1 MVSLTVTSLS
11 EKILISTKCKHGF
24 MSNTIKK
31 SWTVSNLHLLH
42 CTDTLL
48 WSLEFILASTISAIL
63 LLADDGIYHYKVKCY
78 IGQGFLRFVNL
89 KVFYVCYELHIISQY
104 RLIIFRN
111 FHLFTI
117 QSRYLTDFS
126 TCRFLFKFFYKRVN
140 KEISINQTKK
150 SF

>member
-1 MVSLTVTSLS
+1 MTLKIRILRCSRRLFKILVSLTVALFS
-11 EKILISTKCKHGF
+11 EKMLTSTRCIHGF

-78 IGQGFLRFVNL
+78 IEQGFLRFVNL
-89 KVFYVCYELHIISQY
+89 KRSLVPHFAHIMLTILLLDQY
-104 RLIIFRN
+104 LCLI
-111 FHLFTI
+111 
-117 QSRYLTDFS
+117 
-126 TCRFLFKFFYKRVN
+126 
-140 KEISINQTKK
+140 
-150 SF
+150 

>member
-1 MVSLTVTSLS
+1 MTVQWHHLVKKCLFPLNAYMVT
-11 EKILISTKCKHGF
+11 F

-89 KVFYVCYELHIISQY
+89 KRSLVPHFAHIMLTILLLDQY
-104 RLIIFRN
+104 LCMLWAAQN
-111 FHLFTI
+111 
-117 QSRYLTDFS
+117 QSVQINYFQKFS
-126 TCRFLFKFFYKRVN
+126 FVHHSIKTFDRFFYM
-140 KEISINQTKK
+140 
-150 SF
+150 

>member
-1 MVSLTVTSLS
+1 MTLKIRILRCSRRLFIILVSLTVTSLS

-78 IGQGFLRFVNL
+78 IGQVSLRFVNL
-89 KVFYVCYELHIISQY
+89 KRSLVPHFAHIMLTILLLNQY
-104 RLIIFRN
+104 L
-111 FHLFTI
+111 
-117 QSRYLTDFS
+117 SMY
-126 TCRFLFKFFYKRVN
+126 C
-140 KEISINQTKK
+140 TKSVK
-150 SF
+150 YFV